1 MRVAVGVVKGC
12 AGTAAPARESYTF
25 WLGSTSGLHV
35 MVTRV
40 PAALDTAAPGSSGR
54 IFGAMARGN
63 MFVAPRIAPPGP
75 VKINQR
81 L

>member
-1 MRVAVGVVKGC
+1 
-12 AGTAAPARESYTF
+12 
-25 WLGSTSGLHV
+25 
-35 MVTRV
+35 
-40 PAALDTAAPGSSGR
+40 
-54 IFGAMARGN
+54 MARGN